1 MAFVFLSRSR
11 SKPQASVRSLPQR
24 RSFLARHS
32 SSQFGFATPGFQPST
47 RALPTVPAVQTKMKV
62 GESND
67 KFEQEADRM
76 AVQVMRMPDVAV
88 RSTPLSAHPQF
99 STAQNGSI
107 AARYQSPLKASFVQ
121 RHNMPEPVSARS
133 HLPRIQRMCSECEE
147 EVRMK
152 PARGR
157 ETVQTSEPAGH
168 APESRSGAGSPINV
182 LRGEGQPLSQS
193 LRAFFEPRF
202 NLDFSSVRLHT
213 GAEAARS
220 ARDLGARA
228 FTVGNNIVFGG
239 GEFAPGATGGRNLL
253 AHELTHVVQQS
264 SAQNPGGVQL
274 KEQQNIRR
282 QKIDQSCAGRE
293 SDITEGFEQ
302 ARRLTA
308 DTINKLE
315 SADDLMGQGL
325 ALSAVNPVLA
335 TTIQNA
341 FGKIDEFDAG
351 AQSLGAV
358 VSSQP
363 VSSGSGRIR
372 KLINNYRK
380 VADRL
385 NNENTNARCD
395 QAEVLKQLKL
405 DEDFCEIHGAFVLPK
420 RNQFKN
426 DVFLC
431 PNFLAADAQPVHRGL
446 ILLHEMSHN
455 ALGIEHE
462 GGRIQDF
469 SCAPIGLT
477 FNQAIKN
484 AYAYEVLAECLH
496 RDESEMVGGEHF
508 QSSMPAASARR
519 DRVYRLSLGVDVS
532 PSEERVLRRFATL
545 SLDVGLGK
553 NQLGVFSKSIGF
565 KLLSLPGSGVQ
576 EQQIAAAMV
585 DIGLRVQ
592 QPRKGVYLDVDGGF
606 FAGARFEPGKDI
618 KAVGGV
624 SATIGA
630 GYHFKNFE
638 IGAEATYVDPTGD
651 DSRIYFVG
659 RGAVSF

>member
-1 MAFVFLSRSR
+1 MAFALK
-11 SKPQASVRSLPQR
+11 SKPQSKTQALVNPVPKQKSDLGR
-24 RSFLARHS
+24 RSARSRFRFPIVVH
-32 SSQFGFATPGFQPST
+32 QTRPATSATLGLIQAKLT
-47 RALPTVPAVQTKMKV
+47 V
-62 GESND
+62 GEPND
-67 KFEQEADRM
+67 KFEREADRV
-76 AVQVMRMPDVAV
+76 ADKVMRMPDADA
-88 RSTPLSAHPQF
+88 RPATPL
-99 STAQNGSI
+99 T
-107 AARYQSPLKASFVQ
+107 
-121 RHNMPEPVSARS
+121 
-133 HLPRIQRMCSECEE
+133 
-147 EVRMK
+147 
-152 PARGR
+152 
-157 ETVQTSEPAGH
+157 GH
-168 APESRSGAGSPINV
+168 SNV
-182 LRGEGQPLSQS
+182 LRGGGQPLPQS

-220 ARDLGARA
+220 ARNLGARA

-239 GEFAPGATGGRNLL
+239 GEYAPEATAGRNLV

-274 KEQQNIRR
+274 KERQNIRR
-282 QKIDQSCAGRE
+282 QKIDQSCAGHE
-293 SDITEGFEQ
+293 SDITEGFKQ
-302 ARRLTA
+302 ARRLTE

-325 ALSAVNPVLA
+325 ALSSVNPGLS

-341 FGKIDEFDAG
+341 FGKIEEFDSG
-351 AQSLGAV
+351 AQTLGAV

-385 NNENTNARCD
+385 NNENINARCD
-395 QAEVLKQLKL
+395 QAQVLKQLKL
-405 DEDFCEIHGAFVLPK
+405 DEDLCKIHGAFVLPK
-420 RNQFKN
+420 RDQFKN

-431 PNFLAADAQPVHRGL
+431 PSFLEAEAQPVHRGL

-469 SCAPIGLT
+469 SCGPIGLT
-477 FNQAIKN
+477 FKEAIKN
-484 AYAYEVLAECLH
+484 AYAYEILAECLH
-496 RDESEMVGGEHF
+496 REESEMVGGEHF
-508 QSSMPAASARR
+508 QSSLPVASAKGPDRR
-519 DRVYRLSLGVDVS
+519 YRLSLGVDVS
-532 PSEERVLRRFATL
+532 PFEERVLRRFATL